1 MSTALELVNRIR
13 AKRRDAT
20 STIITDRQGVAYLDF
35 LNSAITSILEERT
48 WNFQLR
54 SDGTLTTVPLSTGT
68 DGAVQ
73 NGFTGFGSASFAG
86 VLSPVYGDFQ
96 ARIAIT
102 DDASYGS
109 TSVRVDTAHVAGAM
123 LTGAMSTAWF
133 GASNFGSADFTF
145 FVYEYVL
152 PSTVR
157 SVTNVSH
164 QESDLSL
171 FFEDGQYTFDRLVP
185 SPLDSTSDTPQ
196 IVMVGG
202 EIQRT
207 AETGLTGEF
216 GLGLRIYPV
225 PESALALNY
234 SYVYRQPKL
243 TVSTSEL
250 YRVPGAVEDLIVE
263 LATARVISSL
273 EKDVQ
278 TGLPLEVR
286 VNREI
291 DKIHRNHAA
300 DSGRRNPMR
309 SLDHIGRT
317 TGPAWPPRSVPGLAG
332 S

>member
-20 STIITDRQGVAYLDF
+20 SAIITDRQGVAYLDF
-35 LNSAITSILEERT
+35 LNSAITTVLEERT

-54 SDGTLTTVPLSTGT
+54 SDGTLTTIPLTTGT

-73 NGFTGFGSASFAG
+73 NGFTAFGSAVFGGAT
-86 VLSPVYGDFQ
+86 SPVFGDFQ

-102 DDASYGS
+102 DDANFGG
-109 TSVRVDTAHVAGAM
+109 TTVRVDTASVAGAT
-123 LTGAMSTAWF
+123 LTAVISPAWF
-133 GASNFGSADFTF
+133 GASNFGAADFTF

-152 PSTVR
+152 PATVR
-157 SVTNVSH
+157 SVTNVAH

-171 FFEDGQYTFDRLVP
+171 YFEDGQYTFDRLVP
-185 SPLDSTSDTPQ
+185 SPLDNTSDTPQ

-207 AETGLTGEF
+207 AETGSTGTF
-216 GLGLRIYPV
+216 GLGMRIYPV
-225 PESALALNY
+225 PDSVLALNY

-243 TVSTSEL
+243 TLSTSEL
-250 YRVPGAVEDLIVE
+250 YRVPDAVEDLIVE
-263 LATARVISSL
+263 LATARIISSL

-300 DSGRRNPMR
+300 DSGRRNAMR
-309 SLDHIGRT
+309 SLDHTGRIS
-317 TGPAWPPRSVPGLAG
+317 GPAWPPRSVAGLVG